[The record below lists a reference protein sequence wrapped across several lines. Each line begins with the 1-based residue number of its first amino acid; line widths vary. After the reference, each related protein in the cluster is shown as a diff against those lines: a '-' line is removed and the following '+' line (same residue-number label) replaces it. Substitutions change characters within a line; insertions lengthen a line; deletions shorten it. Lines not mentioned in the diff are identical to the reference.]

1 MHIFLIDNKM
11 DKGKLDKDRNQG
23 FILNS
28 VLLFLCIHN
37 HWDKN
42 NYTSKEILYHFFL
55 L

>member
-28 VLLFLCIHN
+28 VLLFLCIH
-37 HWDKN
+37 HQWDKN